1 MKITASFA
9 AASYL
14 VFAGFTGSASAHKTH
29 LDDGLFTTYSV
40 GGGGTSVSFSVCGS
54 LAQSEGC
61 YGGGTLSPFES
72 ACAVLERAPK
82 YKTNVVTRDI
92 YVLDRRTSAAD
103 PALLYVYR
111 RTDTITDTFDTIQV
125 ALKKTVSLQTT
136 GGSSAH
142 CSLAANDPLVY
153 VGTDASTTAVSVDK
167 KTFAVTILPG
177 FSPPSTVTS
186 ITADDRGYIALHYGN
201 GFYLFGPD
209 GSLREDGGGAA
220 DLVNTRNG
228 WKPN

>member
-1 MKITASFA
+1 MKISLFA
-9 AASYL
+9 AATSL
-14 VFAGFTGSASAHKTH
+14 AFLAAGSAVSAHKTH

-40 GGGGTSVSFSVCGS
+40 GGNGSSISFSVCGS

-72 ACAVLERAPK
+72 ACAVLESSPK
-82 YKTNVVTRDI
+82 YRINVVTRDI
-92 YVLDRRTSAAD
+92 YVLDKRASGAD
-103 PALLYVYR
+103 PALLYIYK
-111 RTDTITDTFDTIQV
+111 RTDTITDSSDAIQV
-125 ALKKTVSLQTT
+125 SPKKTVSLQTT

-167 KTFAVTILPG
+167 KSFAVTVLPG
-177 FSPPSTVTS
+177 FSPATTVTS
-186 ITADDRGYIALHYGN
+186 ITADERGYIALHYGN

-209 GSLREDGGGAA
+209 GSLQEDGGGAA

-228 WKPN
+228 WKPD